1 MDPSISSWIVWLG
14 FTSLNR
20 WFRCCCTTEGSASP
34 SFPSLVT
41 HRPQV
46 LQDWV
51 LEFRGWGPGSV
62 FSRAGHDLFLP
73 VWVLSVHCASLCSHA
88 AQISSSCKFC
98 AFSYFFLGPQEILIL
113 NPFSNI
119 KFLVKVK
126 KKKPYPSFL
135 IPHLTLWYKYR
146 LKNETKKQS
155 AFVHARITDGNWAC
169 VCSPQVHKTSHSQIF
184 PPTLS

>member
-1 MDPSISSWIVWLG
+1 MDPSISAWIVWLG

-34 SFPSLVT
+34 RFPSLIT
-41 HRPQV
+41 QRQQV

-62 FSRAGHDLFLP
+62 FSRAGHNLFIP
-73 VWVLSVHCASLCSHA
+73 GWVLSVSCASPCSHT

-98 AFSYFFLGPQEILIL
+98 DFFYFSLVLGPREILIL

-126 KKKPYPSFL
+126 KKNPSYPSFL
-135 IPHLTLWYKYR
+135 IQHLTLWYKYR
-146 LKNETKKQS
+146 LKKETKKQS
-155 AFVHARITDGNWAC
+155 VFVHAGTTDGNWEC
-169 VCSPQVHKTSHSQIF
+169 VCSP
-184 PPTLS
+184 

>member
-1 MDPSISSWIVWLG
+1 MDPSISAWIVWLG

-34 SFPSLVT
+34 RFPSLIT
-41 HRPQV
+41 QRQQV

-62 FSRAGHDLFLP
+62 FSRAGHNLFIP
-73 VWVLSVHCASLCSHA
+73 GGVLSVSCASPCSHT

-98 AFSYFFLGPQEILIL
+98 DFFYFSLVLGPWEILIL

-126 KKKPYPSFL
+126 KKNHH
-135 IPHLTLWYKYR
+135 IPLFWYSIWLCGINIDSRRRRRSKVCLCTLGQQMGIENVSVHLKCT
-146 LKNETKKQS
+146 N
-155 AFVHARITDGNWAC
+155 
-169 VCSPQVHKTSHSQIF
+169 
-184 PPTLS
+184 